1 MVFSAFENIESRKI
15 CMNLKEIFA
24 SKASSTEKEDRANL
38 PVPNTEALI
47 KEILAK
53 IAAVVLPVGITIIG
67 FIIVFGLYLTYNL
80 GQLSTN
86 ISVLKENIDSITPEV
101 KKYTDD
107 AIRPV
112 QSQIDSMKSDID
124 TIKED
129 FYRPFHGDAISSDL
143 IPSPSFISYASA
155 SYTKLDSPIQQSNV
169 SFLTSA
175 SIVAY
180 SPIIDTSYT
189 VTQVT
194 EEKLLLPYIENGQEV
209 YFYGQLSEQGNWD
222 GNCIVNIYDNNE
234 LQFITDALYDDG
246 ELLTCRQVFLY
257 QTTGAKTPVWG
268 VSKRT
273 IKNDFN
279 SGETYYYYREG
290 NYVKNFSMDNVTSD
304 DIFSADEFC
313 NSFINGYLEGYYCG
327 NTSDGYF
334 NDESGT
340 AYMKKY
346 FQDGTIRTLYV
357 GNFVHGQFDD
367 ISGSAWI
374 IGRENENTPY
384 GLYNGRFVNG
394 VQIDAHIDKF
404 WNAPLSL
411 EDIESYL
418 TQCGIEFIREEWGD
432 SADFEQ

>member
-1 MVFSAFENIESRKI
+1 MQN
-15 CMNLKEIFA
+15 
-24 SKASSTEKEDRANL
+24 
-38 PVPNTEALI
+38 
-47 KEILAK
+47 
-53 IAAVVLPVGITIIG
+53 
-67 FIIVFGLYLTYNL
+67 
-80 GQLSTN
+80 
-86 ISVLKENIDSITPEV
+86 
-101 KKYTDD
+101 
-107 AIRPV
+107 
-112 QSQIDSMKSDID
+112 QIDLMKSDID
-124 TIKED
+124 TIKKD
-129 FYRPFHGDAISSDL
+129 FYRPFNGDAISSDL
-143 IPSPSFISYASA
+143 IPSSSFISYASA
-155 SYTKLDSPIQQSNV
+155 SYTELDSPIQQSNV
-169 SFLTSA
+169 SFLTST

-194 EEKLLLPYIENGQEV
+194 KEKLLLPYIENGQEV

-222 GNCIVNIYDNNE
+222 GNCLVNVYEDDE
-234 LQFITDALYDDG
+234 LQFITDAIYDNG

-257 QTTGAKTPVWG
+257 QTTGVKTPVWG

-273 IKNDFN
+273 IKDDFN
-279 SGETYYYYREG
+279 SGETYYYYREE
-290 NYVKNFSMDNVTSD
+290 NYVKDFSLDNATPD

-313 NSFINGYLEGYYCG
+313 NDFINGYLEGYYCG

-367 ISGSAWI
+367 RSGSAWI

-384 GLYNGRFVNG
+384 GLYNGRFVDG

-418 TQCGIEFIREEWGD
+418 AQCGIEFIREEWGD
-432 SADFEQ
+432 SADVEH